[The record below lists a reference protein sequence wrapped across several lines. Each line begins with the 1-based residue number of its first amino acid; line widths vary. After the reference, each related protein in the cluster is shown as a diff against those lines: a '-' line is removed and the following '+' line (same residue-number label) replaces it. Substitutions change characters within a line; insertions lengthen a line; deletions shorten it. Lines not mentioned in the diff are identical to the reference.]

1 MSACTSSDVDVSNSV
16 PCIFLTF
23 LYRVLPVPL
32 VGMVCPVSLD
42 LLALLDLLDPLAL
55 VE

>member
-1 MSACTSSDVDVSNSV
+1 MHFDVLNSTTY
-16 PCIFLTF
+16 IFFTF
-23 LYRVLPVPL
+23 LCRVLPVPL
-32 VGMVCPVSLD
+32 VGMVFPVSLD